1 MKCIK
6 ALLPHGQAQPLK
18 QFDHLVKLANCAADA
33 IAQLHKQVTTHTSA
47 FVLVAKL
54 LQKSILISLFSFVN
68 NTSCMPTFTNDPNL

>member
-1 MKCIK
+1 MYKSIITTWTST
-6 ALLPHGQAQPLK
+6 ALKTIRSLG
-18 QFDHLVKLANCAADA
+18 KLANCAADA